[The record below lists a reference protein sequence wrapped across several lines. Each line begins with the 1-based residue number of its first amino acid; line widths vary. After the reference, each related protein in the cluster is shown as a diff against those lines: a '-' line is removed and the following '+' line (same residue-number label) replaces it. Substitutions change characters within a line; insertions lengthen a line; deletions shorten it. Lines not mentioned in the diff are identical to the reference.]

1 MSFNDILSEAEKN
14 KVTFLPPIQT
24 RGESGEYIK
33 VSKIGTEYDSPLK
46 MRILGSAADGA
57 FIGGFRAFA
66 MHGKAI
72 RATTIQE
79 IEDGPPLGTNQFT
92 GEPEKIVEF
101 HAFPAFVYQTNSVG
115 ICEIHQKTI
124 MYGLEKIAKKTGY
137 EDPRLYD
144 VEIKKNGNR
153 YVIEALPPSQL
164 TPEQIN
170 IIDKTIT
177 DKFDLAQLFKGG
189 NPFGPEPENA
199 EGMNA

>member
-1 MSFNDILSEAEKN
+1 MSFNEILQEAEKN

-46 MRILGSAADGA
+46 MRILGSASDGS

-66 MHGKAI
+66 MHGKPI
-72 RATTIQE
+72 RATTIE
-79 IEDGPPLGTNQFT
+79 AIESGPPLGINTFT

-153 YVIEALPPSQL
+153 YSIEALPPSNL

-177 DKFDLAQLFKGG
+177 DKFDIAQLFKGG
-189 NPFGPEPENA
+189 NPFDPEPENA